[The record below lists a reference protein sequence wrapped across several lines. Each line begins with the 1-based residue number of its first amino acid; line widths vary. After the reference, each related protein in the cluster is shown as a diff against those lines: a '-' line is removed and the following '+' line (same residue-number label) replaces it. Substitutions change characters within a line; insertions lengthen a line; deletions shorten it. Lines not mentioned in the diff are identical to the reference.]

1 MIDLDLLLKHDIRTL
16 NRLMRDYT
24 KRTLENVRDNLVAR
38 LREEGGE
45 P

>member
-1 MIDLDLLLKHDIRTL
+1 MSDRDELLKHDIRTL
-16 NRLMRDYT
+16 NRLIREYPMRT
-24 KRTLENVRDNLVAR
+24 MENVRDNLVSR

>member
-16 NRLMRDYT
+16 NRIIREYPMRT
-24 KRTLENVRDNLVAR
+24 VENVRDNLVAR

>member
-1 MIDLDLLLKHDIRTL
+1 MINSDLLLKHDIRTL
-16 NRLMRDYT
+16 NRLIREYLM
-24 KRTLENVRDNLVAR
+24 RTLENVRNNLVAR

>member
-1 MIDLDLLLKHDIRTL
+1 MSDRDELLKHDIRTL
-16 NRLMRDYT
+16 ARLAKEYPM
-24 KRTLENVRDNLVAR
+24 RTLENVINNLVAR

>member
-1 MIDLDLLLKHDIRTL
+1 MIDSSLLLKHDIRTL
-16 NRLMRDYT
+16 NRLIREYPMRT
-24 KRTLENVRDNLVAR
+24 IEHVRDNLVAR

>member
-1 MIDLDLLLKHDIRTL
+1 MSDKDELLKHDIRTL
-16 NRLMRDYT
+16 NRLILEYPLRNIVNLRDY
-24 KRTLENVRDNLVAR
+24 LVAR